1 MTAILLC
8 LSMAIYHE
16 ARSEP
21 LAGQVAVAMV
31 IMNRVNSEQFPDDV
45 CSVLTQPR
53 QFPFAWAPPR
63 DTKAWHQAVMIA
75 ERVLAGDIIDMTE
88 GALHY
93 HRDDIKVSWT
103 MEMIAQ
109 RIGDRHLF
117 WNDDIN

>member
-1 MTAILLC
+1 MTAAIFC
-8 LSMAIYHE
+8 LALAIYHE

-31 IMNRVNSEQFPDDV
+31 IMNRVHSDRYPDHI
-45 CSVLTQPR
+45 CSVVMEPD
-53 QFPFAWAPPR
+53 QFSFTWAVPYETRAWE
-63 DTKAWHQAVMIA
+63 QALMIA
-75 ERVLAGDIIDMTE
+75 DSVLAGDIMDMTY

-103 MEMIAQ
+103 ENMTWQ

-117 WNDDIN
+117 WKEKLN